1 MDKVKILRKQQDA
14 KNLSMY
20 REWSG
25 LVQTVRT
32 VTVADE
38 DEPFSACKDTSI
50 VWSSSEISTNHRDSM
65 LEIEKEILSNWWKR
79 SLWSDFLRYPYFC
92 KNVF

>member
-50 VWSSSEISTNHRDSM
+50 V
-65 LEIEKEILSNWWKR
+65 
-79 SLWSDFLRYPYFC
+79 
-92 KNVF
+92 